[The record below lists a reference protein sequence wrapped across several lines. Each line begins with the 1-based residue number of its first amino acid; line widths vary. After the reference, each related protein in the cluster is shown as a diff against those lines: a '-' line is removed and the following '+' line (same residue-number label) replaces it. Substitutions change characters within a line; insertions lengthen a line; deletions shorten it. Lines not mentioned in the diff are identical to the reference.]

1 MVDAVLM
8 MLMFLNILA
17 LRYRKNSDWYLYGLA
32 VVLSVI
38 GLISVASAT
47 MTPTGLS
54 STLIKQSII
63 QGFALVLMYVV
74 GGIDVNNSRRA
85 SIVMYLIALFG
96 LILVATVFRH
106 ADIKGAS
113 RWIVLPGGFQLQPS
127 EFAKIAVIVTM
138 AHYLSQ
144 LRGRIATWGGL
155 IQSLI
160 VVGIPFLLV
169 AAQPDLTTA
178 LVFLCIWF
186 AMVLIAG
193 ARWQHL
199 TLMIV
204 ACALLATFAWKSN
217 VLRQYQKD
225 RVLVLVGLKKSDKKL
240 NYQSDQAAIA
250 VGAGGF
256 TGQGWNK
263 GIQNTGNWVPE
274 NQTDFIFTVIAEES
288 GFVGSVTILI
298 LYGALFYR
306 GLRAVVISEH
316 STGRLVSVG
325 VVTMLAFHVIV
336 NVGMNCGLLPV
347 AGVPLPLI
355 SQGGSSA
362 ITTCITIGLM
372 QSAITRKHALQF

>member
-1 MVDAVLM
+1 MLM

-96 LILVATVFRH
+96 LLLVATVFRH

-144 LRGRIATWGGL
+144 LR
-155 IQSLI
+155 
-160 VVGIPFLLV
+160 
-169 AAQPDLTTA
+169 
-178 LVFLCIWF
+178 
-186 AMVLIAG
+186 
-193 ARWQHL
+193 
-199 TLMIV
+199 
-204 ACALLATFAWKSN
+204 
-217 VLRQYQKD
+217 
-225 RVLVLVGLKKSDKKL
+225 
-240 NYQSDQAAIA
+240 
-250 VGAGGF
+250 
-256 TGQGWNK
+256 
-263 GIQNTGNWVPE
+263 
-274 NQTDFIFTVIAEES
+274 
-288 GFVGSVTILI
+288 
-298 LYGALFYR
+298 
-306 GLRAVVISEH
+306 
-316 STGRLVSVG
+316 
-325 VVTMLAFHVIV
+325 
-336 NVGMNCGLLPV
+336 
-347 AGVPLPLI
+347 
-355 SQGGSSA
+355 
-362 ITTCITIGLM
+362 
-372 QSAITRKHALQF
+372 